1 MACFSGPNIVTDGL
15 ILSFDAASLRSVP
28 KTNILSG
35 WTDYNSGSAHYEVIG
50 DHDVKLLSTS
60 NNWVG
65 NFPATVSSTGK
76 YIITFTYY
84 ADSDGSSLVL
94 DNDGIHN
101 NVYNTTVTAN
111 ISPQTYTGSYDVTST
126 GSISHFFRRSSGGN
140 IFVTDVSYFKLET
153 TCTDTSGSGNT
164 GTLTNGTSYDNS
176 NVGSFVFDGSNDH
189 ISGSVN
195 NPSGDWVHSIEFW
208 MYMNQNQSAISSR
221 QDPFT
226 IGTPTT
232 SRYSA
237 VDISNNNFNLYF
249 YSNDCIVNTTNLFVA
264 NTWYHIGLTY
274 AGGGATNTNKK
285 LYINGVN
292 RAFDTSGSANLNIPA
307 NATVNI
313 GRDGGRNTAYFNG
326 RISNFKIYNNKALTA
341 AEVKQ
346 NFNALRDRYG
356 I

>member
-1 MACFSGPNIVTDGL
+1 MACFSGPNIVDDGL

-35 WTDYNSGSAHYEVIG
+35 WTDYNSNQANYQVIG
-50 DHDVKLLSTS
+50 DYAVKLHSS
-60 NNWVG
+60 YNNWVG
-65 NFPATVSSTGK
+65 YFPATVSSTGK

-111 ISPQTYTGSYDVTST
+111 ISPQTYTGSYDVTTT
-126 GSISHFFRRSSGGN
+126 GDIKHYFRRSSGGN

-189 ISGSVN
+189 ISTEVN
-195 NPSGDWVHSIEFW
+195 RGMLGNTLTIVAWYKYTG
-208 MYMNQNQSAISSR
+208 NSSR
-221 QDPFT
+221 TYTAIIGGKDQDGAAGAEFFVGKNAGNTNIGVQDGNYSSNFVTGSNAFDGNWHQIVYTYDNGTGKIYLDGTFKSSGSFT
-226 IGTPTT
+226 KCNDAEEVMIGTEFEGSGYPFLGNMSQILMYTQVL
-232 SRYSA
+232 SA
-237 VDISNNNFNLYF
+237 
-249 YSNDCIVNTTNLFVA
+249 T
-264 NTWYHIGLTY
+264 
-274 AGGGATNTNKK
+274 
-285 LYINGVN
+285 
-292 RAFDTSGSANLNIPA
+292 
-307 NATVNI
+307 
-313 GRDGGRNTAYFNG
+313 
-326 RISNFKIYNNKALTA
+326 
-341 AEVKQ
+341 EVKQ
-346 NFNALRDRYG
+346 NFDALRDRYG